1 MKERTKKILSVTG
14 LAVIGT
20 ALILGIWMR
29 QYREEEP
36 FVPADVSPPM
46 EESSVIESEEP
57 MAEEPEELIIEK
69 EPEVRIGEKKQEI
82 QSAPMKTEEEKPS
95 DPPELKENTNV
106 ENPDKEPVYK
116 EEAPK
121 EPEKKSEAPSTAPKD
136 GDRKDGMIYIEG
148 FGWIV
153 DEGGGGSGIVAEDM
167 YENGN
172 KIGIMD

>member
-1 MKERTKKILSVTG
+1 MKERTKKILAVAG

-46 EESSVIESEEP
+46 EEPLVIESEDP
-57 MAEEPEELIIEK
+57 MAEEPEELVIEK
-69 EPEVRIGEKKQEI
+69 EPEVQIGEKKQEI
-82 QSAPMKTEEEKPS
+82 QSTPMKTEEEKPS
-95 DPPELKENTNV
+95 DPPELKENANV
-106 ENPDKEPVYK
+106 ENSDQEPVYK

-121 EPEKKSEAPSTAPKD
+121 EPEKKSEAPSTTPKH